1 MKTFAEYLRRC
12 PPAARKHVRAMRAAI
27 RAAAPAASET
37 ISYAMPAFEQDGILV
52 WYAGFADHASL
63 FPKTGAIRAF
73 AKQLARYA
81 PSKGTIRFPLDK
93 PIPAALVA
101 RIVKFRI
108 AENARRK
115 RPRPRARRK
124 TR

>member
-1 MKTFAEYLRRC
+1 MKTVAEYLRRC

-27 RAAAPAASET
+27 RAAAPAATET
-37 ISYAMPAFEQDGILV
+37 ISYGMPAFVQDGILV

-63 FPKTGAIRAF
+63 FPKTAAIAAF
-73 AKQLARYA
+73 AKPLARYA
-81 PSKGTIRFPLDK
+81 PSKGTIRFPLDE
-93 PIPAALVA
+93 PVPVALVR

-108 AENARRK
+108 AENARRAK
-115 RPRPRARRK
+115 KKPASRK